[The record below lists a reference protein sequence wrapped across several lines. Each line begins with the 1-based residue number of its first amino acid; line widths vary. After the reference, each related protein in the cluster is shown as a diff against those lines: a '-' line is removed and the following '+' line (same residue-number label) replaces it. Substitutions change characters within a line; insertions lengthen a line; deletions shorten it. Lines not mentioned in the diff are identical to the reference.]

1 MRYQTKLFGRN
12 KYINS
17 VIMDGDEKNI
27 SKLTFILKNLIKIP
41 FLEK

>member
-1 MRYQTKLFGRN
+1 MDNQTKLFGRN

-27 SKLTFILKNLIKIP
+27 GKEVDVYI
-41 FLEK
+41 EKFRINTQ